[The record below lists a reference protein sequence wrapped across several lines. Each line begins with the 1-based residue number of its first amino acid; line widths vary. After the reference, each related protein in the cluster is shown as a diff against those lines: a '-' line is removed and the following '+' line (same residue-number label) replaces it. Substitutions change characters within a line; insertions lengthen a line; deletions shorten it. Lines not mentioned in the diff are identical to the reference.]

1 MKLSMTEQEFKSVCN
16 RFSSL
21 LILKDD
27 AEEALAFAQELLEA
41 EIDAV
46 KKREPSATTTIQRL
60 EAAAHELEDLKSAIA
75 GDEFNTAQ

>member
-27 AEEALAFAQELLEA
+27 AQEALAFAEELLEA
-41 EIDAV
+41 ELDAV
-46 KKREPSATTTIQRL
+46 KKREPTATTTIQRL
-60 EAAAHELEDLKSAIA
+60 ETAAHELASLRNAVANE
-75 GDEFNTAQ
+75 EFNA

>member
-46 KKREPSATTTIQRL
+46 RKREPSATTTIQRL
-60 EAAAHELEDLKSAIA
+60 EAAVYEMSDLRNAVASE
-75 GDEFNTAQ
+75 EFTAQ

>member
-27 AEEALAFAQELLEA
+27 AEEALAFAEELLNA
-41 EIDAV
+41 EIDAI
-46 KKREPSATTTIQRL
+46 KKREPSATATIQQL
-60 EAAAHELEDLKSAIA
+60 EAASYEMAGLKNAIA
-75 GDEFNTAQ
+75 NEEFTGA